1 MILIKTVQAR
11 PRTID
16 EGDIWLLID
25 GAAGII
31 AVRRYDSAN
40 DEFDDISTSST
51 TATGGFIMSAQQKP
65 QVISNG
71 TYWFDPDPNELDI
84 YEVAV
89 DSGVQKWQK
98 ASDVQYGSAAPT
110 SDSGGN
116 ALANGDYWIDT
127 DAAGY
132 PVIYRH
138 NGTVWAKKD
147 NTDQSTSDGVV
158 FGDITDAANAGG
170 TYVASGAVLAN
181 GPNPLIYPAG
191 TTAVNMTR
199 SANTVRVYDSSL
211 ATTWKWRNAAG
222 NQPDGSG
229 RLLVDMHSVK

>member
-1 MILIKTVQAR
+1 MSFASLT
-11 PRTID
+11 
-16 EGDIWLLID
+16 
-25 GAAGII
+25 
-31 AVRRYDSAN
+31 
-40 DEFDDISTSST
+40 ISTKKVSST
-51 TATGGFIMSAQQKP
+51 TATGGFIMSASATEP
-65 QVISNG
+65 VGNPVNG
-71 TYWFDPDPNELDI
+71 TYWFDPDLNELDI

-138 NGTVWAKKD
+138 NGTAWVKKD
-147 NTDQSTSDGVV
+147 NTDQSQVTVLYLV
-158 FGDITDAANAGG
+158 TLQIFPNAGG

-181 GPNPLIYPAG
+181 GPQSSIY
-191 TTAVNMTR
+191 
-199 SANTVRVYDSSL
+199 L
-211 ATTWKWRNAAG
+211 ARQQLT
-222 NQPDGSG
+222 
-229 RLLVDMHSVK
+229 